1 MLMFLKI
8 LPFVVGVK
16 FSPKQHH
23 AVNPTQ
29 STKGQQQPLCYV
41 FLFYLFEHMHYAVP
55 CDCIEGEEKKY
66 SGAEQMFENNSCTKL
81 SRNILKNE
89 LKIDHFPFI

>member
-8 LPFVVGVK
+8 PPFVVGVK

-29 STKGQQQPLCYV
+29 RTKGQQQPLCYV
-41 FLFYLFEHMHYAVP
+41 FFFFYLFEHMRYVVP
-55 CDCIEGEEKKY
+55 CNCIEGEKKNI
-66 SGAEQMFENNSCTKL
+66 AAQNN
-81 SRNILKNE
+81 I
-89 LKIDHFPFI
+89 